1 MRNAFEILSPLISRH
16 LFRVVNVPYRGIS
29 TTDITSILVLSE
41 DEPRIT
47 IFPLTIFKVKL
58 IFVRRVKICK
68 Y

>member
-1 MRNAFEILSPLISRH
+1 MRNAFEILPPLISCH

-41 DEPRIT
+41 DESRIT

>member
-1 MRNAFEILSPLISRH
+1 MRNAFEILPPLISRH

-29 TTDITSILVLSE
+29 TTDIILVLSE